1 MAQLSEMHLVIRNE
15 LQRIEQEEQVRIL
28 FACEAGSRAWGVP
41 SKDSDYDVRFLY
53 LRPVDSYLSLFEPRD
68 VIERPISNQLDIHG
82 WDLKKA
88 LLLFR
93 KSNPPLLEWLQ
104 SPIQY
109 YEKYSVARQI
119 RDLSPLSFSPR
130 SCMYH
135 YLHMAKRNYR
145 DCLSGEE
152 VKIKKYLNVLRPL
165 LACGWIVKY
174 DKMPPMVFEI
184 MVEDLMPAGSE
195 LKEVVLRLLD
205 HKKSGAGLENESWLH
220 RINEYTEQ
228 RIAYFEQ
235 AATGLK
241 TADIHLDDRLDQLF
255 RSALQEVWA

>member
-1 MAQLSEMHLVIRNE
+1 MQPVILNE
-15 LQRIEQEEQVRIL
+15 LQRIEQKEQVRIL

-53 LRPVDSYLSLFEPRD
+53 LRPIDSYLSLFEPRD
-68 VIERPISNQLDIHG
+68 VIERPINNQLDIHG

-93 KSNPPLLEWLQ
+93 KSHPPLLEWLQ

-109 YEKYSVARQI
+109 YEKYSVAGQI

-130 SCMYH
+130 SCIYH

-145 DCLSGEE
+145 DYLQGEE
-152 VKIKKYLNVLRPL
+152 VKSKKYLYVLRPL
-165 LACGWIVKY
+165 LACGWIEKY
-174 DKMPPMVFEI
+174 DKMPPMEFEI
-184 MVEDLMPAGSE
+184 MVEDLVPAGSE
-195 LKEVVLRLLD
+195 LKEAVLMLLD
-205 HKKSGAGLENESWLH
+205 RKKSRAGLDDESRLQ
-220 RINEYTEQ
+220 RINEYLEQ
-228 RIAYFEQ
+228 RIGYFEQ
-235 AATGLK
+235 AAAGLK